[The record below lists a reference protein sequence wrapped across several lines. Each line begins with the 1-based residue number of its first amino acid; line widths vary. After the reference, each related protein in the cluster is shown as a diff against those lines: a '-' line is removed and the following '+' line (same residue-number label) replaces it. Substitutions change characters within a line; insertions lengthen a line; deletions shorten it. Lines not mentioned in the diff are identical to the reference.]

1 MKGGKVSSEVGMKI
15 MLYTYCST
23 FSINPMEA
31 YDTPVSVIKDML
43 EIHGEIKTLESEAMK
58 EGSKK

>member
-1 MKGGKVSSEVGMKI
+1 
-15 MLYTYCST
+15 
-23 FSINPMEA
+23 MEA

>member
-1 MKGGKVSSEVGMKI
+1 LKGGKVSSEVGMKI

-43 EIHGEIKTLESEAMK
+43 EIHGEIKTLESEAIK

>member
-15 MLYTYCST
+15 MLYTYCSA

-43 EIHGEIKTLESEAMK
+43 EIHGEIKRLESEAIK

>member
-43 EIHGEIKTLESEAMK
+43 EIHGEIKTLESEAIK